1 MKKRGVVKGFFKSLQ
16 FRLILIFIGFLV
28 IPPMAMEG
36 FLVRTYMDRAV
47 SNRTSDILSQA
58 KIMADQISS
67 TGYMEDVT
75 LDSINSKAEL
85 ISNVYDGRI
94 LVIDSTF
101 HIIKDTFD
109 LDTRKII
116 ISDEVSKAFAGEE
129 LTKIDNGRRYLEV
142 VIPIREKDDEIV
154 QGVLLISVSADAVN
168 DMRAAL
174 SDTSRVVMLVLGLM
188 GLGIAVIFSY
198 LLSRPFRKLSESID
212 DIRAGYT
219 NDEIHATAYTETEEI
234 AEHVNMLTRRMKVLD
249 DSRTEFVSNVSH
261 ELKTPL
267 TSMKVLADSL
277 VGQENVPSELYQ
289 DFMADIASE
298 IDRENKIIT
307 DLLELVKMD
316 RSSNERLHISQINV
330 NELLETIMKRITP
343 IADKAGIELVME
355 SFRPVIAK
363 VDEIKLGLALSNL
376 IENAV
381 KYNDKENGWVHVSLN
396 ADHRYMYVKVEDN
409 GMGMPEE
416 ALDHIFERFYRVD
429 KSHSR
434 EIGGTGL
441 GLAITKSVILLHRGE
456 IKVSSSEG
464 DGTTFTV
471 RIPLN
476 YIGKEAK

>member
-1 MKKRGVVKGFFKSLQ
+1 MKKKGVVKGFFKSLQ
-16 FRLILIFIGFLV
+16 FRLILIIIAFLV

-36 FLVRTYMDRAV
+36 FLVRTYTEKAIQ
-47 SNRTSDILSQA
+47 NRTSDILSQA
-58 KIMADQISS
+58 KILADQIISA
-67 TGYMEDVT
+67 GYIKDVS
-75 LDSINSKAEL
+75 LDSINSKFEL

-94 LVIDSTF
+94 LVVDSTF
-101 HIIKDTFD
+101 HIIRDTFD
-109 LDTRKII
+109 LDTKKII
-116 ISDEVSKAFAGEE
+116 ISDEVAKSFSGEE
-129 LTKIDNGRRYLEV
+129 LTKIDAGGRYIEV
-142 VIPIREKDDEIV
+142 AVPIRENEGGEIL
-154 QGVLLISVSADAVN
+154 GVLLISVSMDAAN
-168 DMRAAL
+168 DMRNSL
-174 SDTSRVVMLVLGLM
+174 TDTARVVLIIIGLVGLGLA
-188 GLGIAVIFSY
+188 IIISY
-198 LLSRPFRKLSESID
+198 LCSRPFKKLSRSID

-219 NDEIHATAYTETEEI
+219 NDEIHSPVYTETEEI
-234 AEHVNMLTRRMKVLD
+234 SEHVNMLTKRMKVLD

-277 VGQENVPSELYQ
+277 LGQENVPAELYQ
-289 DFMADIASE
+289 DFMTDIASE

-316 RSSNERLHISQINV
+316 RSSDERLHISQINV

-343 IADKAGIELVME
+343 IANQAGVELVME

-396 ADHRYMYVKVEDN
+396 ADHRYMYINVEDN

-416 ALDHIFERFYRVD
+416 SLEHIFERFYRVD

-476 YIGKEAK
+476 YIGVV